1 MEWIDD
7 SSGAGGKDQDIR
19 EVSVLDGVKEVFDRL
34 RAKKI
39 KCMHILI
46 RIKKKHMHVQKK

>member
-1 MEWIDD
+1 MELESMTALELAAKIR
-7 SSGAGGKDQDIR
+7 QR
-19 EVSVLDGVKEVFDRL
+19 EVSVLDGVREVFDQIE
-34 RAKKI
+34 KI

>member
-1 MEWIDD
+1 MELESMTALELAAKIR
-7 SSGAGGKDQDIR
+7 QR
-19 EVSVLDGVKEVFDRL
+19 EVSVLDGVKEVFDQIES
-34 RAKKI
+34 KKI